1 MIYLITQVLALLA
14 IASILSGIFGW
25 LLRRFKAAKAESMLR
40 QRLRRSEQSIPP
52 IKDALAQAHD
62 DLDRQDADI
71 AALRR
76 ELSERDQFAAEAERR
91 QRELEQQIN
100 DSLAASARA
109 QADKDGLLKDINALR
124 LADNS
129 TQGNMAQKDAQ
140 IADANDRIDA
150 LNRELAA
157 QQAER
162 ARLEADKARLEQQS
176 AAAEADI
183 AALRREI
190 ADLQKALANAQ
201 ADAQQKIQ
209 ALETK
214 AAELND
220 AREKQKFAAMEANTA
235 RADNER
241 LYGDLK
247 RDFDAL
253 RKTDADTRQ
262 KLADSERATTA
273 AADRATDVQ
282 RQLADLE
289 KAMARDSEAQ
299 DEARAELEKEIAGL
313 QAELN
318 LKTEQLADAT
328 SKGAGLGEQLADY
341 QSLEAELRARISKLE
356 TLLSEERRMAGQS
369 LLARIVELESM
380 LEAERQKAEELPEI
394 PEVTDVK
401 VRAQINRSSAVNAAR
416 LKKSG

>member
-76 ELSERDQFAAEAERR
+76 ELAERDQSAADAERR
-91 QRELEQQIN
+91 QRELEQQIK

-129 TQGNMAQKDAQ
+129 AQGSMAEKDAQ
-140 IADANDRIDA
+140 IADASQRLDG

-162 ARLEADKARLEQQS
+162 ARLEQQG
-176 AAAEADI
+176 ANAEADI

-190 ADLQKALANAQ
+190 ADLQKALADAQ
-201 ADAQQKIQ
+201 ADAAQKINS
-209 ALETK
+209 LETK

-241 LYGDLK
+241 KYGDLK

-253 RKTDADTRQ
+253 RKTDSDTRQ
-262 KLADSERATTA
+262 KLADAERANA
-273 AADRATDVQ
+273 AATDRANDVQ

-289 KAMARDSEAQ
+289 KAMAREGEAQ
-299 DEARAELEKEIAGL
+299 DEARAQLEKEIAGL

-318 LKTEQLADAT
+318 QKSEQLADAT
-328 SKGAGLGEQLADY
+328 SKGADLGEQLADY

-356 TLLSEERRMAGQS
+356 MLLSEERRMAGQS

-394 PEVTDVK
+394 PEVSDVK